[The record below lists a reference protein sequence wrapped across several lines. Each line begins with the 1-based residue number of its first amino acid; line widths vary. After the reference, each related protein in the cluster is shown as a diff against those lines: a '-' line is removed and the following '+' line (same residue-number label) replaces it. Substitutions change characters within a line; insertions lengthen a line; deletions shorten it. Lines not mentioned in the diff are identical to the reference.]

1 MSVVPAARDLTAL
14 ALSKLPAVFRNK
26 TNWTALLTIF
36 AAPFQ
41 EVYDALL
48 QLQDERDLENS
59 VGDQLDVL
67 GAILNKRR
75 MGADDD
81 TYRIRLGAQIRL
93 IKSSGTQPE
102 LLDLLDA
109 LLDGS
114 YLFTPYY
121 PASFV
126 IEAVPALTA
135 SQASEFGAIIQAGK
149 VAGVRGFL
157 VYSLAN
163 DDATFQCASGDS
175 SETDTATGFADDAQT
190 TGGALADVA

>member
-1 MSVVPAARDLTAL
+1 MSVIPAERDLTAL

-26 TNWTALLTIF
+26 TNWTKILTIF

-48 QLQDERDLENS
+48 QLQDERDLDNS
-59 VGDQLDVL
+59 VGEQLDIL

-75 MGADDD
+75 LGADDD
-81 TYRIRLGAQIRL
+81 TYRIRLRAQIRL

-102 LLDLLDA
+102 LLELLDT

-149 VAGVRGFL
+149 AAGVRGFL
-157 VYSLAN
+157 VYSLED
-163 DDATFQCASGDS
+163 DDATFQLASGDAF
-175 SETDTATGFADDAQT
+175 ETDADTGLSNDAQT

>member
-1 MSVVPAARDLTAL
+1 MSVIPAARDLTAL
-14 ALSKLPAVFRNK
+14 ALSKLPAVFKNK
-26 TNWTALLTIF
+26 TNWTALITIF

-48 QLQDERDLENS
+48 QLQDERDLDNA
-59 VGDQLDVL
+59 VGDQLDIL
-67 GAILNKRR
+67 GGVLNKLRA
-75 MGADDD
+75 GADDD
-81 TYRIRLGAQIRL
+81 TYRIRLRAHIRL
-93 IKSSGTQPE
+93 LKSSGTQPE
-102 LLDLLDA
+102 LLDLLDT
-109 LLDGS
+109 LLAGS

-149 VAGVRGFL
+149 AAGVRGFL
-157 VYSLAN
+157 VYSLE
-163 DDATFQCASGDS
+163 DDDETFQFASGDA

-190 TGGALADVA
+190 TGGAIADVA